1 MHWPQVKCIRAQ
13 IADTKE
19 RINGSPGAVFVVN
32 CGSLSMNNVV
42 QLPVVTTLDLNADTV
57 LESLVGKLEGF
68 VLAGWD
74 KEGNEFFTSTFAD
87 GGEVLWLIERLKLAL
102 LNN

>member
-1 MHWPQVKCIRAQ
+1 
-13 IADTKE
+13 
-19 RINGSPGAVFVVN
+19 
-32 CGSLSMNNVV
+32 MNNVV